1 MRTYKFFNTLEDFPS
16 YYIAELVVIVAD
28 VVAVAVVVIAVVEV
42 CCVTFEK
49 E

>member
-16 YYIAELVVIVAD
+16 YYIAQLVIVIVIVVVIV
-28 VVAVAVVVIAVVEV
+28 VVEV